1 MSITQRIA
9 LIAGALVATLVIFI
23 VLQGTTQEV
32 ETQTEDQGAEQP
44 SFPAPGDRE
53 FVLGEVIVGLEES
66 ATQADLAALNR
77 RTDAETEEDLPH
89 SDVNLV
95 DLPPELPVGE
105 AVQRYEASPDVEY
118 AEPNFLIFPTK
129 TPNDTHFNKLWGL
142 HNTGQTIGSRAGTA
156 DADIDAKEAWDT
168 STGTPDTVVAVIDE
182 GMDIDH
188 PDLRDNIWIN
198 PGEIA
203 ANNIDDD
210 ANGYVDD
217 VHGYDFANDDAS
229 VYDPDPISSKG
240 DEHGTHVAGTI
251 AAEGND
257 GTGVTG
263 VNWQAQV
270 MALKFMGP
278 NGGSTVDAV
287 EAINYAVRNGA
298 KISNNSWGYVGSPSR
313 SLQDAIGRADAAG
326 HLFVAAAGNGGADG
340 IGDNNDRN
348 STNTHYP
355 ASYNNANIIAVA
367 ATDNR
372 DRLASFSNY
381 GATTVDL
388 AAPGVN
394 IASTLPGNGYGY
406 YSGTSMATPHV
417 TGMAA
422 LLKSQNPT
430 LDDAQIKTAILDSVD
445 KKSSLKGK
453 VLTSGRLNAASAL
466 SSVTRIGATDTTD
479 PTVSS
484 VKPSPSTRDRT
495 PRLTATVRD
504 DRAELSQGD
513 IRFALDGQ
521 DTTAFSYDA
530 DRLIYDSRR
539 LSVGKHTAR
548 VTATDDAGN
557 SATRT
562 WTFKVV
568 RR

>member
-1 MSITQRIA
+1 M
-9 LIAGALVATLVIFI
+9 AGALVATLVIFI

-240 DEHGTHVAGTI
+240 DEHGTHVAGTM

>member
-1 MSITQRIA
+1 
-9 LIAGALVATLVIFI
+9 
-23 VLQGTTQEV
+23 
-32 ETQTEDQGAEQP
+32 
-44 SFPAPGDRE
+44 
-53 FVLGEVIVGLEES
+53 
-66 ATQADLAALNR
+66 
-77 RTDAETEEDLPH
+77 
-89 SDVNLV
+89 
-95 DLPPELPVGE
+95 VGE